1 MADALSCVE
10 LGTHPV
16 CMVAELDLSMAQ
28 TQVDAEVQAY
38 RIAITGLVLADVPL
52 PGTDTTLH
60 LDQCCQAHCSPLMAV
75 GRLRCHP

>member
-1 MADALSCVE
+1 MA
-10 LGTHPV
+10 
-16 CMVAELDLSMAQ
+16 AELDLSVAQ

-38 RIAITGLVLADVPL
+38 RTVITGLILADVPL

-60 LDQCCQAHCSPLMAV
+60 LDRCCQAHCSTLMAA